1 MAKEVTCPHCGL
13 PMRKLATSQT
23 LPNGK
28 RIVSYACP
36 NHSGCGTVIRREE

>member
-1 MAKEVTCPHCGL
+1 MAKEVLCPNCGL
-13 PMRKLATSQT
+13 PMIKIAVSETQS
-23 LPNGK
+23 NGK